1 MMQVLFIVLRTLMKT
16 RIAVNGF
23 GRIGRNLFRAL
34 LEHPNKDQIELV
46 AINEIAKAEFVQYLL
61 QYDSVQG
68 TLAKRV
74 NLEARDGKQY
84 LLCSDMEV
92 LVLQQK
98 DISELPWKALNI
110 DLVLECTGI
119 HAKYDTA
126 YKHITAGA
134 KRVLLSQP
142 GKDNVDNT
150 IVNGFNQNSLESKQQ
165 IISNASCTSNCLVPI
180 LKIIDDYV
188 GIESGSS
195 TTIHSAM
202 ADQAVNDSY
211 EKEIHLSRSA
221 MQSMI
226 PVPTELAIGVMKFLP
241 KLAGK
246 FETLALRVPTINVS
260 LIDLTLQL
268 SQATTV
274 ESINQHLFEISQSEY
289 EGIVDVTDL
298 PLVSIDYNHNPHSV
312 TVDSSQTRIAGNKQL
327 KLMLW
332 FDNEWGFANRMLD
345 TTILLKNI

>member
-1 MMQVLFIVLRTLMKT
+1 MKT
-16 RIAVNGF
+16 RIAINGF

-34 LEHPNKDQIELV
+34 LEHPNKNQIELV
-46 AINEIAKAEFVQYLL
+46 AVNEIAKAEFVQYLL

-68 TLAKRV
+68 TLKEKV
-74 NLEARDGKQY
+74 SLVGKDNQQY
-84 LLCSDMEV
+84 LLCDDMEI

-98 DISELPWKALNI
+98 EISALPWKQLKI

-126 YKHITAGA
+126 YQHISAGA

-150 IVNGFNQNSLESKQQ
+150 IINGFNQNSLTPKQK

-180 LKIIDDYV
+180 LKIVDDFA

-202 ADQAVNDSY
+202 ADQTVNDSY
-211 EKEIHLSRSA
+211 EKELHLSRSA
-221 MQSMI
+221 LQSMI
-226 PVPTELAIGVMKFLP
+226 PVPTQLSAGIEKFFPSL
-241 KLAGK
+241 KGK

-268 SQATTV
+268 KQEVTA
-274 ESINQHLFEISQSEY
+274 ESINQHILNFSKKNFK
-289 EGIVDVTDL
+289 GIVDITSL
-298 PLVSIDYNHNPHSV
+298 PLVSVDYNHNPHSV
-312 TVDSSQTRIAGNKQL
+312 TVDSSQTRVAGSKQL

-345 TTILLKNI
+345 TTILLNNLNSG